1 MGSSDSCLGAV
12 KVLMQFLKSRV
23 ITFFPVVDLE
33 YLVWIKWLYASLAP
47 SGPYISLCEAL
58 VKG

>member
-1 MGSSDSCLGAV
+1 V